1 MLTLFRDLVRSKV
14 ALVII
19 GLLILSLALFG
30 VPDFFG
36 SLLNKNLGTSLMR
49 ADSRRLEA
57 SDVERFA
64 NNVIQNDRRNAQA
77 EAAQTGNEP
86 RQVLTKQ
93 DLAASGQLSQM
104 INLLSD
110 MEIRGAYVDK
120 LGVGASKQEI
130 ADWIRDVDALQNEI
144 TSGFDRE
151 RYAQFIQQRGFETER
166 QFEDTLMTELS
177 FDNVRA
183 GLNAA
188 LQPPTGMAD
197 LWSIFQS
204 ETRNIAYFTFSV
216 DDLPEAVERP
226 TDEEILTFYNERQ
239 QDLTEPERRQFSVI
253 AITPQDFT
261 HKVTVSDED
270 VRNEYEA
277 QIFKY
282 SGPASRTYSLL
293 YFDTPEAAQTA
304 LGLLVVGEPVE
315 DVGGVLVAN
324 LSAVEGSVAGPD
336 YQAQI
341 FASPIDLWNGVIEM
355 SDGRYALI
363 KVAEE
368 IPGEKQPFEEVEANV
383 RAELIAARA
392 ERLFDRSID
401 DIDDAVGA
409 GFTLEEMADI
419 VGSPVY
425 TYPPVDQR
433 GVTKDGLPIINLMMM
448 QDALSYGFQLYPEET
463 GDRREAPKMH
473 YIMRLD
479 RIVEPTIPSLEDIR
493 EDLGEALYIRKQN
506 EALNDYADAALLR
519 IQSGES
525 SITTEAMKLNKEVTR
540 PAEAIS
546 RTRGQAQGFSQTAL
560 NQIFNAALD
569 QPFTAPLQ
577 RGILLG
583 VVEDIQIP
591 QGDELVA
598 LRSASD
604 TDVLPSL
611 AADMEQGFSLLAQQ
625 NVDVDLNAPMIDAY
639 LEQYQVQE

>member
-166 QFEDTLMTELS
+166 QFEGTLMTELS

-239 QDLTEPERRQFSVI
+239 HDLTEPERRQFSVI

-261 HKVTVSDED
+261 HKLTVSDED

-363 KVAEE
+363 NVAEE

-506 EALNDYADAALLR
+506 EALNDCADAALLR
-519 IQSGES
+519 IQSRES

-546 RTRGQAQGFSQTAL
+546 RTRGQAQGYSQTAL

-569 QPFTAPLQ
+569 QPFIAPLQ

-625 NVDVDLNAPMIDAY
+625 NVDVDLNGPMIDAY